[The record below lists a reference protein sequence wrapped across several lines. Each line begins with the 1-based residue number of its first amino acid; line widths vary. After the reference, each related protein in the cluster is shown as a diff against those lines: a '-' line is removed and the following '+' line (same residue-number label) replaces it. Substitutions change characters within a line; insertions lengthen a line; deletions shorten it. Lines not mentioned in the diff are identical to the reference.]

1 MNREAPQSYLQ
12 KIRGLTFV
20 QLKAEAKANS
30 IKHDLSS
37 LIILGG
43 IMDEIGAIALAST
56 NAIDPTMGL
65 LLSSVGILLSL
76 VGVSCGL
83 RYGDRSINLGK
94 VANERKISLPR
105 SITERGID
113 RLYPT

>member
-1 MNREAPQSYLQ
+1 MNREAPQPYLQ
-12 KIRGLTFV
+12 KVRGLTFV

-43 IMDEIGAIALAST
+43 IIGEIGAIALAST
-56 NAIDPTMGL
+56 NVIDPAMGL
-65 LLSSVGILLSL
+65 LLSSVGVLLSL
-76 VGVSCGL
+76 AGVSYGL
-83 RYGDRSINLGK
+83 RYGNRSIDLGK
-94 VANERKISLPR
+94 VAKERKISLPR
-105 SITERGID
+105 SITERGIN